1 MKTIN
6 KILISIAV
14 LTFSACGFLDEQPDN
29 RVELDDLEKAAQL
42 LVSGYSIASPNFTD
56 WMTDD
61 VVWTLG
67 TNIRLEHEQIF
78 QWEEVD
84 AGGPTVLDT
93 PDFYWFETYNAI
105 AHANEVLAIL
115 DGLPVETAEDEA
127 RKDAVEGE
135 ALLIRAYGHFMLV
148 NMFAKH
154 YDPQTAGS
162 DEGIPY
168 IKDPETEFLVGYE
181 RESVRRVYSEIE
193 DDLLKG
199 LDLVDDSFYENSG
212 KYHFT
217 RNAALAFATR
227 FYLYQREY
235 REVIRYADEMLGANP
250 EAFVRDLTSSQFRNA
265 SSSVTEYPQIYSS
278 PDQGGNLLL
287 MRKISLVQRLDF
299 AFGVDRNDYSGLFNL
314 NPFANTVTD
323 RRENPA
329 FVKGENALYPV
340 RYQNLFERAS
350 LNANVGFPYYIHMAF
365 TGEEVLLNRAEA
377 KTITGDNLGALADI
391 QVLTDNRYD
400 GGDITLTLASLENLF
415 RTGDDF
421 LNLINYVITERQ
433 KEFLM
438 QGLRWY
444 DLKRFGFSVRHD
456 SPAGTDLLTAD
467 DLRKVLQIPE
477 SAQEVG
483 GLEANPR

>member
-1 MKTIN
+1 MKTLNRI
-6 KILISIAV
+6 ILSITV
-14 LTFSACGFLDEQPDN
+14 LSFSACSFLDEQPDN
-29 RVELDDLEKAAQL
+29 RVEVDDLEKAAQL
-42 LVSGYSIASPNFTD
+42 LVSGYSVASPNFTD

-67 TNIRLEHEQIF
+67 TNIRLEHEQMF
-78 QWEEVD
+78 RWEEVS

-93 PDFYWFETYNAI
+93 PDYYWFETYNAI
-105 AHANEVLAIL
+105 AHANEVLAII
-115 DGLPVETAEDEA
+115 DDLPVENAEDEA
-127 RKDAVEGE
+127 RKDAVEAE

-148 NMFAKH
+148 NMFAAH
-154 YDPQTAGS
+154 FDVQTSGS
-162 DEGIPY
+162 DDGIPY
-168 IKDPETEFLVGYE
+168 IKDPETEFLVAYE
-181 RESVRRVYSEIE
+181 RESVRRVYNEIE

-199 LDLVDDSFYENSG
+199 LRLVDDSFYANSG

-227 FYLYQREY
+227 FYLYQGDY
-235 REVIRYADEMLGANP
+235 NEVIQYADQMLGANP
-250 EAFVRDLTSSQFRNA
+250 DAFVRDLTSDRYRNA
-265 SSSVTEYPQIYSS
+265 SSSITEYPQIYTS
-278 PDQGGNLLL
+278 PEEGGNLLL

-299 AFGVDRNDYSGLFNL
+299 AFGVDRNAYSGLFNA
-314 NPFANTVTD
+314 NPFSNAVTD

-340 RYQNLFERAS
+340 RYQSLFERSS
-350 LNANVGFPYYIHMAF
+350 LNSNVGFPYYIHMAF

-377 KTITGDNLGALADI
+377 RSITGDQQGAIADL
-391 QVLTDNRYD
+391 QVLINNRYD
-400 GGDITLTLASLENLF
+400 GGDITLTQESINNVF
-415 RTGDDF
+415 NIGNDF
-421 LNLINYVITERQ
+421 LNVINYIIVERQ

-438 QGLRWY
+438 QGMRWF
-444 DLKRFGFSVRHD
+444 DLKRFGFSVQHD
-456 SPAGTDLLTAD
+456 SPFGSDVLTAD